1 VSTTHQN
8 GGDVMMFMTT
18 EELEKRTEPGR
29 AQMPA
34 QIYSDLGEGK
44 PGHTALLYNG
54 RTPAERWYCER
65 LVLASIGPAADV
77 TEDILRSAT
86 HACVTALRGCGGVSS
101 GIIRPPVLETTWDA
115 DEGVSVPSGC
125 DIPFPRCVEIV
136 TQTALLSNY
145 AFDSYLTSP
154 VNERK
159 AAPLGELQVHISEEL
174 HSAEVA
180 EGYERGLAAADATRY
195 ARDLNNERPDA
206 MNPRRVEE
214 ICRAL
219 VDEFSSDSGSAA
231 ELSVSVIGG
240 EGDETALVDN
250 GLRMLSAV
258 GQGATTPPRLVVLE
272 YRGAGADSEEE
283 DLVALVGKGVTFDT
297 GGLNLKP
304 TGFIENMHM
313 DMGGAAAV
321 IGCMRGCMSL
331 QLKVN
336 VVAVIALAENAIG
349 KEAMY
354 PHQILTSHAG
364 KTVEVG
370 NTDAEGRLCLAD
382 AMSWVQQQP
391 QQPSVVIDVATLT
404 GACVVALGEYAAGL
418 FSNSD
423 SLVASLSKAA
433 KSSSEPV
440 WHMPVLAQHTAE
452 LKDSQYADLRSIGK
466 GREGGA
472 CTAAAFL
479 QEFVVA
485 KQDDKE
491 GEEDGESSSSSSSSA
506 STDWAHLDIAGP
518 AMTSRPYG
526 HHGTGGTGFGAA
538 LLLEWLAQRQQ
549 ELEQPER
556 E

>member
-1 VSTTHQN
+1 
-8 GGDVMMFMTT
+8 MMFLTT

-34 QIYSDLGEGK
+34 QIYSDLGKGK
-44 PGHTALLYNG
+44 PGHTALLYSG

-65 LVLASIGPAADV
+65 LVLSSIGPAADV

-86 HACVTALRGCGGVSS
+86 HACISALRDCGGVTS

-115 DEGVSVPSGC
+115 DQGVSVASDC
-125 DIPFPRCVEIV
+125 DIPFPRCVEVV

-145 AFDSYLTSP
+145 AFDHYLTSP
-154 VNERK
+154 AEERK
-159 AAPLGELQVHISEEL
+159 GGPLPDLQIHISEEL
-174 HSAEVA
+174 HSPEVA
-180 EGYERGLAAADATRY
+180 QAYERGVAAADATRF
-195 ARDLNNERPDA
+195 ARDLTNERPDA

-214 ICRAL
+214 VCRAL
-219 VDEFSSDSGSAA
+219 VDEFADNDRR
-231 ELSVSVIGG
+231 LSMTVIGG
-240 EGDETALVDN
+240 EGQEDALADS

-258 GQGATTPPRLVVLE
+258 GQGASTPPRLVVLE
-272 YRGAGADSEEE
+272 YKGAQGCRSSDSP
-283 DLVALVGKGVTFDT
+283 VALVGKGVTFDT

-321 IGCMRGCMSL
+321 IGCMRGCVSL
-331 QLKVN
+331 GLEIN
-336 VVAVIALAENAIG
+336 VVAVLALAENAIG
-349 KEAMY
+349 KDAMY

-364 KTVEVG
+364 QTVEVG

-391 QQPSVVIDVATLT
+391 EQPSVVIDVATLT

-423 SLVASLSKAA
+423 SLVASLKEAA
-433 KSSSEPV
+433 TASSEPV
-440 WHMPVLAQHTAE
+440 WHMPVLPQHTNE
-452 LKDSQYADLRSIGK
+452 LKDCKYADLRSIGK

-479 QEFVVA
+479 QEFVLDQ
-485 KQDDKE
+485 KQQNDATEGDAKE
-491 GEEDGESSSSSSSSA
+491 GAVATQTE
-506 STDWAHLDIAGP
+506 WAHLDIAGP

-526 HHGTGGTGFGAA
+526 HHGHGGTGFGAA
-538 LLLEWLAQRQQ
+538 LLLEWLSGRQSAQ
-549 ELEQPER
+549 
-556 E
+556 